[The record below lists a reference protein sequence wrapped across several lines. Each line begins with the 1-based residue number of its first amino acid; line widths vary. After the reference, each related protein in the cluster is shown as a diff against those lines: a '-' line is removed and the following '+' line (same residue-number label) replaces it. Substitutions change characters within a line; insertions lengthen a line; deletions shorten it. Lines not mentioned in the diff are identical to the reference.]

1 MRQKNNIRH
10 AWRGAGN
17 FSYVWKNIRRHTSGI
32 FSWNTPV
39 IYWIPVH
46 SSCTF
51 HFLQVTVIANE
62 IIPAILLVGNEN
74 YVVGVVDLRTYIY
87 FKVAIRLFTSDTSK
101 FWSREKQSWTAGA
114 FNRRSIEA
122 QEVTSAWKGI
132 HDLRDPARRTNNF
145 IWIYSCCRNCGCRCW
160 NCLLN

>member
-1 MRQKNNIRH
+1 MYLLISSSKTPSLIGKSTSIQYIIKKCSICAPYQRWLHHEANEIKSTIGRMRQKNNIRQ

-17 FSYVWKNIRRHTSGI
+17 FSYVWKNIRRHTSGV

-87 FKVAIRLFTSDTSK
+87 FKVAIRLFTSDTS
-101 FWSREKQSWTAGA
+101 
-114 FNRRSIEA
+114 
-122 QEVTSAWKGI
+122 
-132 HDLRDPARRTNNF
+132 
-145 IWIYSCCRNCGCRCW
+145 
-160 NCLLN
+160 